1 MAAISGSGSKEN
13 VKPKGDS
20 KPIPEG
26 SEKRA
31 QKTKSQMLDIQSSS
45 LATLSEK
52 FTSLSRGQEELLR
65 HRSDL
70 ARLEKLKA
78 ALALNLLS
86 QEEFDQKAAKLLLDN

>member
-1 MAAISGSGSKEN
+1 MLIAKQHEIMAAISGSGSKEN

-45 LATLSEK
+45 LAKLSEK
-52 FTSLSRGQEELLR
+52 FTSLSQGR
-65 HRSDL
+65 RSY
-70 ARLEKLKA
+70 
-78 ALALNLLS
+78 
-86 QEEFDQKAAKLLLDN
+86 FGTVPI

>member
-1 MAAISGSGSKEN
+1 
-13 VKPKGDS
+13 
-20 KPIPEG
+20 
-26 SEKRA
+26 
-31 QKTKSQMLDIQSSS
+31 MLDMQSSS